1 MQKIVIW
8 GAASGLGAAMV
19 DYFSAQGLE
28 AIAVARDPSK
38 NPALETSLL

>member
-28 AIAVARDPSK
+28 VIAVARDPNKS
-38 NPALETSLL
+38 PALEMLLL